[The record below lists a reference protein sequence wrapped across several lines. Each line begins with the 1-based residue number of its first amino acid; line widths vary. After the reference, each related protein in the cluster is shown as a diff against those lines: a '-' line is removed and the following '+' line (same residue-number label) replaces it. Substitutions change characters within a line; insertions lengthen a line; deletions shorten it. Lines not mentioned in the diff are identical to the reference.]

1 MCKPPCE
8 GSPLWWVLLTFALPS
23 NYLGS
28 LYLTRGRDHGSPTTI
43 LHCWLVIFGYKF
55 SRNRPEIFAV
65 LIFVVSEFE
74 IRALSSRTAKS

>member
-43 LHCWLVIFGYKF
+43 LHCWLVIFGW
-55 SRNRPEIFAV
+55 PEIFAV
-65 LIFVVSEFE
+65 LIFVVSEIE